1 MSFTE
6 KISPQLDAGQDF
18 HIGDMFEMTDEPDP
32 DLLALIGWKAG
43 QYEFSFHEA
52 GVCPAGTENST
63 SSWVEVAY
71 CRQLGGAFVVW
82 RSGVSGL
89 EAPRSISYGWVKSE
103 RLNDLA
109 SAIEQKAAT
118 HGPPLSGRRFDVS
131 AFYKNFGYDDA
142 ARGNQ

>member
-1 MSFTE
+1 MSLGQKRTSS
-6 KISPQLDAGQDF
+6 IHAGHGF
-18 HIGDMFEMTDEPDP
+18 WIGNMSEMDDEPDP
-32 DLLALIGWKAG
+32 DLLAHIGWKAG
-43 QYEFSFHEA
+43 QYDFSFHEA
-52 GVCPAGTENST
+52 AVCPAGTENST

-89 EAPRSISYGWVKSE
+89 EAPRSISYGWVESE
-103 RLNDLA
+103 QLNDLA
-109 SAIEQKAAT
+109 AAIERKAAV

-131 AFYKNFGYDDA
+131 AFYRNFGYDDA